1 MQCPDCGGAMWD
13 NRLTKKKPT
22 QPDYKCKNKACDKAV
37 WLKTQAENATASNGT
52 GNGTQSAAA
61 PRGRALGPLYVECLD
76 FAKKAIPHYLGTG
89 YSSADIIA
97 AAATLFIQATRD
109 GAPIRVPKAK
119 PAPPPPP
126 PPPPVEEFA
135 GFPEEVDDLPF

>member
-13 NRLTKKKPT
+13 NRETKKKAT

-37 WLKTQAENATASNGT
+37 WLKTKEENANGAANGAHASAPA
-52 GNGTQSAAA
+52 GN
-61 PRGRALGPLYVECLD
+61 RRALGPVYSECLD
-76 FAKKAIPHYLGTG
+76 FAKKVVAHHLGQNCT
-89 YSSADIIA
+89 SADVLA
-97 AAATLFIQATRD
+97 AAATLFIQAVRD
-109 GAPIRVPKAK
+109 GAPIRAPKAK

-126 PPPPVEEFA
+126 PPPPKDEEFA